1 MKKKTIKGM
10 KGAKGIKGVKG
21 TKIKTGMFSA
31 FTPKK
36 KFSKKNVYVTPI
48 INEGGDGTPA
58 DLKIKYGLKFSVDW
72 DTFCNWMSSLF
83 SRRK

>member
-1 MKKKTIKGM
+1 MLELSMPFGEVYKGDKMKKKKAVYRVTR
-10 KGAKGIKGVKG
+10 
-21 TKIKTGMFSA
+21 
-31 FTPKK
+31 
-36 KFSKKNVYVTPI
+36 KKNVTVTPI

-58 DLKIKYGLKFSVDW
+58 DLKIKYGVKFSVDW